1 MKKYAAFVFLVFVIN
16 FGTSSWAAVEPSHNS
31 SDEVIVKSGKEKTR
45 CELHFTLD
53 SWSVFYKSGKGSGVI
68 SCDNGQKAKVALR
81 SHGGGVSFGK
91 SKIVNGH
98 GTFTDVHDINKL
110 FGGYAQSEAH
120 AGAKKSVGAQALWNG
135 NVGLTL
141 SGKGE
146 GWDVGFALGKLK
158 ITPK

>member
-1 MKKYAAFVFLVFVIN
+1 MKKMSLFLFISFFALSAF
-16 FGTSSWAAVEPSHNS
+16 AAVEASNAS

-45 CELHFTLD
+45 CELNFSLE
-53 SWSVFYKSGKGSGVI
+53 SWSVFYKSGKGNGTI
-68 SCDNGQKAKVALR
+68 TCDNGQKRAVALR
-81 SHGGGVSFGK
+81 SHGGGITFGK
-91 SKIVNGH
+91 SKLVNGH
-98 GTFTDVHDINKL
+98 GTFSEVYDINKL

-120 AGAKKSVGAQALWNG
+120 AGASKSVGAQALWNG

-158 ITPK
+158 IEPK

>member
-1 MKKYAAFVFLVFVIN
+1 MKKISFFILFSLISVNTFAAIAN
-16 FGTSSWAAVEPSHNS
+16 TANS
-31 SDEVIVKSGKEKTR
+31 ADEITVKSEKTKTN
-45 CELHFTLD
+45 CELNFSLE
-53 SWSVFYKSGKGSGVI
+53 SWSVFYKSGKGNGVI
-68 SCDNGQKAKVALR
+68 SCDNGQKREVAIR
-81 SHGGGVSFGK
+81 SHGGGITFGK

-98 GTFTDVHDINKL
+98 GTFSEVYDMNKL